1 MTITNNVTRMLEA
14 KKIKF
19 SAHALPE
26 EKLGAKEAAQLI
38 GVPAEV
44 VFKTIVAVRTTPGKP
59 ILAVVPGDRELNLK
73 MLAKAVGE
81 KKIKTATHQ
90 QAESLTGLQTGGI
103 SPLALV
109 NKGFQVIV
117 DQSAQSHDAIYVSGG
132 QRGLNIEIAPKDLI
146 QLTRARISTLTS
158 KI

>member
-1 MTITNNVTRMLEA
+1 MTTTNNVTRMLEA

-19 SAHALPE
+19 TAHALPE
-26 EKLGAKEAAQLI
+26 EKLGAEKSAKII

-59 ILAVVPGDRELNLK
+59 ILAVVPGDRELDLK

-81 KKIKTATHQ
+81 KKIKLASHQ

-103 SPLALV
+103 SPLALI
-109 NKGFQVIV
+109 NKGFQILV
-117 DQSAQSHDAIYVSGG
+117 DKSAQTHPTIHISGG
-132 QRGLNIEIAPKDLI
+132 QRGLNIEISPQDLI
-146 QLTRARISTLTS
+146 KLTHARVSQLSSLI
-158 KI
+158 